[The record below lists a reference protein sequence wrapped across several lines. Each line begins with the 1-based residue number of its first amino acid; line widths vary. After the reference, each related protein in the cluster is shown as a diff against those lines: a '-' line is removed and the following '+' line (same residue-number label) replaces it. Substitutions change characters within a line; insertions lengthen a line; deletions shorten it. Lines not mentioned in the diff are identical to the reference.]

1 MKPRRAPRT
10 ILAASCFIALIAC
23 ASQAAGA
30 RSHWIPTWAASPQ
43 SAVIIM
49 PGFAR
54 RPAGANNSAQ
64 ANNRPLFPPPPPV
77 ENQTVRMVV
86 RASVGG
92 SQLRV
97 QLSNAFGPAPLPV
110 GAVHIALQDKGSSIV
125 PGSDHALTFSGQP
138 SIVIP
143 KGAEAV
149 SDPVSMNVGPLTYLA
164 ISVYIS
170 GRAEDPTDHLTGLHT
185 TYISGPGDFTGAASI
200 TPAST
205 RESWYWLSAVDV
217 LAPEKTGVIVAFG
230 NSITDGATSTPN
242 TDSSWPSQL
251 ADRIQ
256 KDKATAGKW
265 AVVNEGISGNQLLA
279 DGMGV
284 AALARL
290 DRDVFSLNGAKWI
303 ILLEGIND
311 IGLSS
316 LTQNPADKVTA
327 QQLIDAQKQII
338 ERAHL
343 HGIKV
348 MGATLTPF
356 VGASYASE
364 QGEKIRE
371 AVNDWIRTGGAFD
384 AVVDFDKAVQD
395 PANPLRIRPSFNIS
409 DHLHPNDAGYKA
421 MADAIDLSVFSR
433 ASK

>member
-1 MKPRRAPRT
+1 MQSHRSRR
-10 ILAASCFIALIAC
+10 LLLFGSLFIALIAYS
-23 ASQAAGA
+23 SQAAGA
-30 RSHWIPTWAASPQ
+30 QKHWIPTWTASPE
-43 SAVIIM
+43 SAVIVL

-54 RPAGANNSAQ
+54 RPAGANSSAP

-86 RASVGG
+86 RTSAGG
-92 SQLRV
+92 SAVRV

-110 GAVHIALQDKGSSIV
+110 GAVHIALQDKGSSIITS
-125 PGSDHALTFSGQP
+125 SDHVLTFSGQP

-143 KGAEAV
+143 KGAEV
-149 SDPVSMNVGPLTYLA
+149 LSDPVDMKVGPLAYLT

-170 GRAEDPTDHLTGLHT
+170 GKAEDPTDHLTGLHT
-185 TYISGPGDFTGAASI
+185 TYLSGTGDFTGAASI
-200 TPAST
+200 KPVST
-205 RESWYWLSAVDV
+205 RESWYWISAVDV

-230 NSITDGATSTPN
+230 DSITDGATSTPN

-251 ADRIQ
+251 DNRIQ
-256 KDKATAGKW
+256 KDKALAGKW
-265 AVVNEGISGNQLLA
+265 AVVHAGISGNQLLS

-290 DRDVFSLNGAKWI
+290 DRDVFSLTGVKWI
-303 ILLEGIND
+303 IVLEGIND

-343 HGIKV
+343 RGIKV

-356 VGASYASE
+356 KGASYYSDYGE
-364 QGEKIRE
+364 QTRE
-371 AVNDWIRTGGAFD
+371 AVNKWILTSGAFD
-384 AVVDFDKAVQD
+384 ATVDFDKVVQD
-395 PANPLRIRPSFNIS
+395 PANPQQILPAFNIS

-421 MADAIDLSVFSR
+421 MADAINLSVFARS
-433 ASK
+433 SK

>member
-1 MKPRRAPRT
+1 MQSQRIRRNLP
-10 ILAASCFIALIAC
+10 LAFLSVALFVFS
-23 ASQAAGA
+23 SQASGA
-30 RSHWIPTWAASPQ
+30 QHHWIPTWAASPQ
-43 SAVIIM
+43 SAVIVM

-54 RPAGANNSAQ
+54 RPAGASSAAP

-77 ENQTVRMVV
+77 ENQTVRMIV
-86 RASVGG
+86 RSSIGG
-92 SQLRV
+92 SEVRV
-97 QLSNAFGPAPLPV
+97 QLSNTFGPAPLDV
-110 GAVHIALQDKGSSIV
+110 GAAHIALRDKGSSIV
-125 PGSDHALTFSGQP
+125 TSSDHALTFSGQP

-143 KGAEAV
+143 AGAEV
-149 SDPVSMNVGPLTYLA
+149 ISDPVNMSVAPLTYLT
-164 ISVYIS
+164 ISVFIPDK
-170 GRAEDPTDHLTGLHT
+170 AVDPTDHLTGLHT
-185 TYISGPGDFTGAASI
+185 TYVSGSGDFTGSASI
-200 TPAST
+200 APVRTS
-205 RESWYWLSAVDV
+205 ESWYWISAVDV

-230 NSITDGATSTPN
+230 NSITDGATSTPD

-256 KDKATAGKW
+256 NNKSTAGKW

-279 DGMGV
+279 DGMGK

-290 DRDVFSLNGAKWI
+290 DRDVLSLPGVKWI
-303 ILLEGIND
+303 IVLEGIND

-343 HGIKV
+343 RGIKV

-356 VGASYASE
+356 KGASYYSDR
-364 QGEKIRE
+364 GEKARE
-371 AVNDWIRTGGAFD
+371 TINNWILTSGAFD
-384 AVVDFDKAVQD
+384 ATVDFDKTVQD
-395 PANPLRIRPSFNIS
+395 PTNPQAIRPSFNIR
-409 DHLHPNDAGYKA
+409 DHLHPNDVGYKA
-421 MADAIDLSVFSR
+421 MADAINLAVFSK